1 MLACLVGRQER
12 VTILNKPPDPLDQFP
27 ECLLIH
33 RDAPQC
39 RCAEVMPEIQVECSA
54 NQARIF

>member
-1 MLACLVGRQER
+1 MPPQAVGIMLAFLVGRRER

-33 RDAPQC
+33 RDAP
-39 RCAEVMPEIQVECSA
+39 
-54 NQARIF
+54 